1 MNTVTKEQIDELID
15 TAEIKVSTVYD
26 KVTVVNVK
34 LKNEFVLTEASGA
47 VDPDNYS
54 QEIGKE
60 ICVERIRNKLWELE
74 GYALSKK
81 IEEGLL

>member
-1 MNTVTKEQIDELID
+1 MNTVTKEQIDNLMN
-15 TAEIKVSTVYD
+15 TADIKVSTVYD

-34 LKNEFVLTEASGA
+34 LKNGFVLTEASGA
-47 VDPDNYS
+47 VDPTNYS
-54 QEIGKE
+54 QEMGKE
-60 ICVERIRNKLWELE
+60 ICMERIRNKLWEFE